1 MAFVKPATLDEARE
15 FFKKELREAM
25 SNQKL
30 NAHDSAVEYLADLL
44 VRNMSSESFYSKDE
58 QGNLKENVLVD
69 LYAQYLQGDEFTK
82 RNSLRRLGDICLMIT
97 GFFSDS
103 ITRKL
108 VDMDYYFGMGGG
120 AYWQLSTI
128 TLGNTGTYQELSQ
141 KFRPFSD
148 VLGEMSERSGIQNN
162 SDLLRTY
169 ERWLFTG
176 SDRLKQLLSTHG
188 IETPFAVN
196 PKTKH

>member
-1 MAFVKPATLDEARE
+1 MDSVKPATLEEARD

-25 SNQKL
+25 SNQKV
-30 NAHDSAVEYLADLL
+30 NANDKAVEYLADLL
-44 VRNMSSESFYSKDE
+44 LRNMSSDSFFSKDE
-58 QGNLKENVLVD
+58 QGNLKDNVLVD

-82 RNSLRRLGDICLMIT
+82 RSALQRLGDICLMMT
-97 GFFSDS
+97 GFFSDN

-128 TLGNTGTYQELSQ
+128 TASNPVTYKELSE

-148 VLGEMSERSGIQNN
+148 VLGEMSVRSGIQNN

-176 SDRLKQLLSTHG
+176 NERLKTLLQNHG